1 METALKSGH
10 CERNEAIS
18 FLQAIDCPDHSPL
31 AIMRTDFLRQPF
43 IFDE

>member
-31 AIMRTDFLRQPF
+31 AIMRTDFF
-43 IFDE
+43 ETAVYF